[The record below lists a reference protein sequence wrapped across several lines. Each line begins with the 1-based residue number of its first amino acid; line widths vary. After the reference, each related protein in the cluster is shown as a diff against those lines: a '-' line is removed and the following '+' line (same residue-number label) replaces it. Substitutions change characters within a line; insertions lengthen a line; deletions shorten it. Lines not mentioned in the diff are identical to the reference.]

1 MDLGGIR
8 VPPAV
13 GVMLLATTSIC
24 RNGSVS
30 VYLIIGFDPCYFRFS
45 AVNLPSME
53 VSLMKKLLS
62 LLFAVLLVSCS
73 GGGGGGGGEATNG
86 AAPVVTT
93 LAATSVGATTA
104 ILNGNVTANGLATNV
119 WFEWGPNSS
128 LSAFISTAY
137 QSAGSGTT
145 NLSVNTPLTGLST
158 GTTYY
163 YRVAANNSSGTT
175 KGFILAIYGEGGG
188 GGPSS
193 PPSKVVYWAPP
204 KSFSDGTPLVP
215 SRDLQGY
222 EIYVKQDLPFVPV
235 DNPVATPSFL
245 ESAFSLGQIIP
256 PLSQGVTYYVSLRT
270 VTVEGMKSDFS
281 PPVSFSP

>member
-1 MDLGGIR
+1 
-8 VPPAV
+8 
-13 GVMLLATTSIC
+13 
-24 RNGSVS
+24 
-30 VYLIIGFDPCYFRFS
+30 
-45 AVNLPSME
+45 
-53 VSLMKKLLS
+53 MKKLLS

-73 GGGGGGGGEATNG
+73 SGGGGGAGEATNG
-86 AAPVVTT
+86 GAPVVTT

-128 LSAFISTAY
+128 LSTFISTAY

-145 NLSVNTPLTGLST
+145 SLSVNTPLTGLST

-175 KGFILAIYGEGGG
+175 KGVILTIGGG
-188 GGPSS
+188 GSSS
-193 PPSKVVYWAPP
+193 PPSKVVYWGPP

-222 EIYVKQDLPFVPV
+222 EIYVKQDLPFVPA

-245 ESAFSLGQIIP
+245 ESAFSLGQITP

-270 VTVEGMKSDFS
+270 VTVEGMKSDFP

>member
-1 MDLGGIR
+1 
-8 VPPAV
+8 
-13 GVMLLATTSIC
+13 MLLAIISIC
-24 RNGSVS
+24 QTVAFL
-30 VYLIIGFDPCYFRFS
+30 YPCYHRHRSLFFPFS
-45 AVNLPSME
+45 IVNLQPME
-53 VSLMKKLLS
+53 VPLLKKLFFIV
-62 LLFAVLLVSCS
+62 FAVLLVSCS
-73 GGGGGGGGEATNG
+73 GGGGGGGGGVTNG

-119 WFEWGPNSS
+119 WFEWGTNSS
-128 LSAFISTAY
+128 LSTFISTAY

-175 KGFILAIYGEGGG
+175 KGGILTINGEGGG
-188 GGPSS
+188 GGSSS

-204 KSFSDGTPLVP
+204 QSFSDGTPLVP

-222 EIYVKQDLPFVPV
+222 EIYVKQDLPFVPA
-235 DNPVATPSFL
+235 DIPVATPSFL
-245 ESAFSLGQIIP
+245 ESVFSLVQITP

-281 PPVSFSP
+281 TPASFSP